1 MRRSS
6 SVCVPNKTLTFTTA
20 SMRKFLSAF
29 FSTPPDDVTP
39 CVTQANSFREVVSLQ
54 ALFVTLTVALLAYVN
69 TSPTFQLRV
78 DLLFA
83 VLALLPV
90 LGLHHIVRSHVRT
103 ESGDVYVCTKPI
115 RDYARQSMILDIAV
129 VVVVSLL
136 YWRGQLPGQAPSGP

>member
-1 MRRSS
+1 M
-6 SVCVPNKTLTFTTA
+6 A
-20 SMRKFLSAF
+20 SFRHFFAAF
-29 FSTPPDDVTP
+29 FSRPPDDVTP

-69 TSPTFQLRV
+69 SSPTFQLRV

-90 LGLHHIVRSHVRT
+90 LGLYHIVRSHVRT

-115 RDYARQSMILDIAV
+115 RDYARQAMILDVVIVVAV
-129 VVVVSLL
+129 SAL
-136 YWRGQLPGQAPSGP
+136 YWWGQLPGQVPAAP

>member
-1 MRRSS
+1 MSS
-6 SVCVPNKTLTFTTA
+6 LRNFFA
-20 SMRKFLSAF
+20 AF
-29 FSTPPDDVTP
+29 FSSPPDDVTP

-69 TSPTFQLRV
+69 NSPTFQLRV

-115 RDYARQSMILDIAV
+115 RDYARQAMILDVVI
-129 VVVVSLL
+129 VVVVSAL
-136 YWRGQLPGQAPSGP
+136 YWCGQLPGQMPVAP